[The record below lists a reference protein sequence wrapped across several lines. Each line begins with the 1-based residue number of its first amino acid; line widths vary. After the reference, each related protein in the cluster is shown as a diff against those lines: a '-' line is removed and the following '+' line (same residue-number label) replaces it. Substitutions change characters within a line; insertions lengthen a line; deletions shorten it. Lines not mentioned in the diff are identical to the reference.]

1 MEPNYEELEN
11 ISEEELQEMQEQLFK
26 ANPMLKAITY
36 AFNTVGTSK
45 EEENKFKD
53 IINEGDYGVINPEV
67 ELDDIMAVKDDIIT
81 TTKSDSK
88 LNESKDG
95 TTDQILNILA
105 GSVATAGVILEKSDK
120 VSELYPL
127 LYKTRDGLFNLVN
140 DMMDRVKEYKENLKC
155 VEEILEKTDSEDLT
169 EDEKITKVYNL
180 VESYIAEH
188 ELGMTKENVFKTFF
202 LLAYRNKPAVEIP
215 FDFVYSDAI
224 NPLLKDIIEEY
235 AKEKFSIIDYLKILR
250 VYYTS
255 MIFNILF
262 SLTKGLEP
270 DNFGHSHHDHKCSC
284 GGNCHNHKH
293 EEE

>member
-105 GSVATAGVILEKSDK
+105 GSVATAGVILEKSNK
-120 VSELYPL
+120 VAELYPL

-140 DMMDRVKEYKENLKC
+140 DMMDKVKEYKENLKC
-155 VEEILEKTDSEDLT
+155 VEEILEKADSEDLT

-188 ELGMTKENVFKTFF
+188 ELEMTKENVFKTFF
-202 LLAYRNKPAVEIP
+202 LLAYRNKHAVEIP
-215 FDFVYSDAI
+215 FDFVSSDAI

-270 DNFGHSHHDHKCSC
+270 DNFGHSHHDHKCNC

>member
-88 LNESKDG
+88 LNESKEG

-120 VSELYPL
+120 VAELYPL

-155 VEEILEKTDSEDLT
+155 VEEILEKVDSEDLT

-180 VESYIAEH
+180 VESYMAEH
-188 ELGMTKENVFKTFF
+188 ELEMTKENVFKTFF

-215 FDFVYSDAI
+215 FDFVSNDAI

-235 AKEKFSIIDYLKILR
+235 AKEKFNKTLLG
-250 VYYTS
+250 V
-255 MIFNILF
+255 
-262 SLTKGLEP
+262 
-270 DNFGHSHHDHKCSC
+270 
-284 GGNCHNHKH
+284 
-293 EEE
+293 

>member
-1 MEPNYEELEN
+1 MESNYEELEN

-120 VSELYPL
+120 VAELYPL

-140 DMMDRVKEYKENLKC
+140 DMMDKVKEYKENLKC
-155 VEEILEKTDSEDLT
+155 VE
-169 EDEKITKVYNL
+169 V
-180 VESYIAEH
+180 
-188 ELGMTKENVFKTFF
+188 
-202 LLAYRNKPAVEIP
+202 
-215 FDFVYSDAI
+215 
-224 NPLLKDIIEEY
+224 
-235 AKEKFSIIDYLKILR
+235 
-250 VYYTS
+250 
-255 MIFNILF
+255 IF
-262 SLTKGLEP
+262 E
-270 DNFGHSHHDHKCSC
+270 
-284 GGNCHNHKH
+284 
-293 EEE
+293 